1 MPMRCK
7 SPLCVHSVFR
17 LHSIYPVEWCMQL
30 FCDEARPEMK
40 ESNPEAKFGELNAL
54 LAAKWKAVSDADK
67 ERFKKAHQV
76 RQI

>member
-1 MPMRCK
+1 
-7 SPLCVHSVFR
+7 
-17 LHSIYPVEWCMQL
+17 MQL

-40 ESNPEAKFGELNAL
+40 ESNPEAKFSELNAL

-67 ERFKKAHQV
+67 ERFKKTHQV